1 MSFEKEFVWGAAT
14 SSYQI
19 EGAPF
24 EDGKG
29 ASIWDVYSHLPGK
42 VFEGHHGDVACDHYH
57 RFHEDVLL
65 MARLGI
71 KAYRFSISWPRV
83 MPMGTGNVN
92 QKGLDFYSRLVDDL
106 LAHGIT
112 PYATLYHWDQ
122 PYELYK
128 RGGWLNPDSPK
139 WFADY
144 AAEVARA
151 LGDRVKHFI
160 TFNEPQV
167 FIGLAFVEGVHAPG
181 LRLPVNE
188 TLTMAHHVMLAHG
201 MASMELRSLIPDV
214 KIGYAPTSNVPVP
227 VTRKTEDVEAARKA
241 YFTMPENGDW
251 SWNVSWWSDPVMLGQ
266 YPDDGLRILEK
277 NLPQIG
283 QEDMKI
289 IHQKP
294 DFYGQNIYRGIPVKA
309 DGHGWK
315 EVLHKPGSPKTA
327 INWHVDFDCL
337 YWGVKFLYE
346 RYGTPVMITEN
357 GMSSHDWPSLDGAVH
372 DPARIDYLH
381 RHLLGLRKASEEGAS
396 VAGYF
401 QWSLM
406 DNFEWARGY
415 NDRFGLIYVD
425 YETQERIPKDSFE
438 WYRDTI
444 LCNGE
449 NL

>member
-144 AAEVARA
+144 AAAVARA

-181 LRLPVNE
+181 LR
-188 TLTMAHHVMLAHG
+188 
-201 MASMELRSLIPDV
+201 
-214 KIGYAPTSNVPVP
+214 
-227 VTRKTEDVEAARKA
+227 AACK
-241 YFTMPENGDW
+241 
-251 SWNVSWWSDPVMLGQ
+251 
-266 YPDDGLRILEK
+266 
-277 NLPQIG
+277 
-283 QEDMKI
+283 
-289 IHQKP
+289 
-294 DFYGQNIYRGIPVKA
+294 
-309 DGHGWK
+309 
-315 EVLHKPGSPKTA
+315 
-327 INWHVDFDCL
+327 
-337 YWGVKFLYE
+337 
-346 RYGTPVMITEN
+346 
-357 GMSSHDWPSLDGAVH
+357 
-372 DPARIDYLH
+372 
-381 RHLLGLRKASEEGAS
+381 
-396 VAGYF
+396 
-401 QWSLM
+401 
-406 DNFEWARGY
+406 
-415 NDRFGLIYVD
+415 
-425 YETQERIPKDSFE
+425 
-438 WYRDTI
+438 
-444 LCNGE
+444 
-449 NL
+449 